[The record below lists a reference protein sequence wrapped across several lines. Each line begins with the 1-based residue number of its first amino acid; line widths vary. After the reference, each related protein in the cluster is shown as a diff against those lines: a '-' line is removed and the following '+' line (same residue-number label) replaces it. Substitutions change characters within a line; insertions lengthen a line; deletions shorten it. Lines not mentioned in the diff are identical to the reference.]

1 MTRKCTIRLL
11 NETCDQQSQWNNT
24 IDMNDLNI
32 KKKKNFL
39 KIRNKTTDLNARLR
53 LQAKL
58 KLQSSGALVV
68 IS

>member
-32 KKKKNFL
+32 KKKYFL